1 MKNIK
6 IITEDDET
14 GMVWYSKSIPIREVI
29 NERGKKILALGG
41 RVDEVI
47 DVALRETEK
56 KMREWEKLNK

>member
-1 MKNIK
+1 
-6 IITEDDET
+6 
-14 GMVWYSKSIPIREVI
+14 MVWYSKSIPIREVI